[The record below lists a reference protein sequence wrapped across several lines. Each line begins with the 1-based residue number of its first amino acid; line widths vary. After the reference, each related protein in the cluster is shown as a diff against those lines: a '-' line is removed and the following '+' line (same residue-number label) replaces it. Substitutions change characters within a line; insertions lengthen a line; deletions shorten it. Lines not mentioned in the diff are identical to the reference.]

1 MVYHLVLM
9 AREREGGRQ
18 GEWLVYLFYIEHVKV
33 QDSEKPTIATI
44 FVG

>member
-9 AREREGGRQ
+9 ARERERER
-18 GEWLVYLFYIEHVKV
+18 EWLVYLFYTEHVKV